1 MKDFIITFMMFAGV
15 IFLVCSVVGI
25 FRARSDIKKHKN
37 DDCNFRKTRKE
48 VIAEKCNADT
58 DSADC
63 SDVLRSINNLS
74 DEDKEEFK
82 RQLLAKIRGEEC
94 D

>member
-1 MKDFIITFMMFAGV
+1 MSVFLTIMWYVLLVFI
-15 IFLVCSVVGI
+15 VCALLGL
-25 FRARSDIKKHKN
+25 FRARRDIRRHKE
-37 DDCNFRKTRKE
+37 DDMQLRKTRKE
-48 VIAEKCNADT
+48 VISEKCNANT
-58 DSADC
+58 DSVDC